1 MGKFFGTLVFVFI
14 LVTAEAQSI
23 NLHEVR
29 NDFNKGVKDESLCKK
44 YLQALKANAKTP
56 LEKGYEAAFNMFM
69 AKHTNNPI
77 KKMGYFKDGKK
88 ILESQIKLEPNNT
101 ELRFIR
107 LCIQY
112 HIPDFLGYKSNI
124 EEDKDFLVANLYKLQ
139 DDKTKDVIFKYLKGA
154 NMYNAEELSLL
165 AR

>member
-1 MGKFFGTLVFVFI
+1 MGKFFGTLVFVFF

-23 NLHEVR
+23 SLHDVR
-29 NDFNKGVKDESLCKK
+29 KDFNKGVKDESLCKK
-44 YLQALKANAKTP
+44 YLHSLKANAKTP
-56 LEKGYEAAFNMFM
+56 LEKGYEAAFHMFM

-77 KKMGYFKDGKK
+77 KKMSYFKDGKK
-88 ILESQIKLEPNNT
+88 LLESQIKTEPHNT

-112 HIPDFLGYKSNI
+112 YIPDFLGYKNNI
-124 EEDKDFLVANLYKLQ
+124 EEDKEFLVANLYKLQ
-139 DDKTKDVIFKYLKGA
+139 DEKTKDIIYNYLKGA
-154 NMYNAEELSLL
+154 KMYNSEELSLL